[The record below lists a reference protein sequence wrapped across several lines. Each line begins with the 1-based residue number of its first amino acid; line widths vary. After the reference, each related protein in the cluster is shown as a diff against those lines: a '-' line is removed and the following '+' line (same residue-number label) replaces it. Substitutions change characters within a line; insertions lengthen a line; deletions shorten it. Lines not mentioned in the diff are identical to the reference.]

1 MPHFLIHQ
9 LDNTKPLTN
18 KAILLQK
25 DSDDGHIIEELSAIV
40 KVKLKL
46 MKRIYCEIENEKL
59 KYNLQT

>member
-1 MPHFLIHQ
+1 MPHFLIRQ

-18 KAILLQK
+18 KAILLRK
-25 DSDDGHIIEELSAIV
+25 DSDDGHIIEELSAVV

-46 MKRIYCEIENEKL
+46 MKSIYCEIENERL